1 MYPSAEFD
9 TQVQSDQI
17 VDVCLEELGSNAD
30 QLDLLRCITKSYTK
44 GFDSEFWTFSRNV
57 LLVYSTGESEY

>member
-17 VDVCLEELGSNAD
+17 VDICLEVLGSNAD
-30 QLDLLRCITKSYTK
+30 QLDLLRCVTQNFTK
-44 GFDSEFWTFSRNV
+44 GFDSEFWSFSRNV
-57 LLVYSTGESEY
+57 LLVYSTGELGY